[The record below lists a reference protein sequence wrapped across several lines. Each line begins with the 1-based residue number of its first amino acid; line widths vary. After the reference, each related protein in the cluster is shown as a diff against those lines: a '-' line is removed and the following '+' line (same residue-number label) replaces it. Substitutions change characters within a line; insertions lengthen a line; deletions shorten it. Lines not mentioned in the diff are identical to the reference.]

1 MISLQRDVQNQR
13 EFSSTRSRQTLRLS
27 LSFTLFTVA
36 AMLLSA
42 GVASAQ
48 APKTDDEKAF
58 YSIGASMAGQLDMVK
73 PISEREL
80 DLLMQGVRDAV
91 GGKTLAVEAKEGA
104 QLVRTML
111 KARQERAV
119 GIEKTAADAFL
130 AAEAGKKGAK
140 KTESGLVYTEVKAGR
155 GPSPVATD
163 KVRVHYHGTLR
174 DGSVFDSSV
183 ERGEPA
189 EFPLNRVIACWTEG
203 VAMMKVGGKSRLVC
217 PADIAYGNRGTGRIP
232 AGAALAFDVELIE
245 IVK

>member
-1 MISLQRDVQNQR
+1 MTSSLRITPTQRV
-13 EFSSTRSRQTLRLS
+13 SS
-27 LSFTLFTVA
+27 V
-36 AMLLSA
+36 LSA
-42 GVASAQ
+42 PLALMTIAALATGLLATSHAMAQ
-48 APKTDDEKAF
+48 GAPQTDDEKAF
-58 YSIGASMAGQLDMVK
+58 YSMGASLAGQLEIAK

-80 DLLMQGVRDAV
+80 DLVMQGIRDSV
-91 GGKTLAVEAKEGA
+91 GDKTLAVEAKDGA
-104 QLVRTML
+104 ALVRPML
-111 KARQERAV
+111 KQRQERAV
-119 GIEKTAADAFL
+119 GIEKSAANAFL
-130 AAEAGKKGAK
+130 EAEGAKKGAK

-189 EFPLNRVIACWTEG
+189 EFPLNRVIPCWTEG

-217 PADIAYGNRGTGRIP
+217 PADIAYGNRGTGRIK
-232 AGAALAFDVELIE
+232 AGAALAFDVELLE

>member
-1 MISLQRDVQNQR
+1 MTSSLRVTSTQRIPSV
-13 EFSSTRSRQTLRLS
+13 
-27 LSFTLFTVA
+27 
-36 AMLLSA
+36 LSA
-42 GVASAQ
+42 PLALMTIAAIATGLLAGSPAMAQ
-48 APKTDDEKAF
+48 GAPQTNDEKAF
-58 YSIGASMAGQLDMVK
+58 YSIGSSMAGQLEMVK

-80 DLLMQGVRDAV
+80 DLLVQGVRDAV
-91 GGKTLAVEAKEGA
+91 ASKTLAVEAKEGA
-104 QLVRTML
+104 ALVKAML
-111 KARQERAV
+111 KERQERAV
-119 GIEKTAADAFL
+119 GIEKSAADAFL
-130 AAEAGKKGAK
+130 AAEDAKKGAK

-189 EFPLNRVIACWTEG
+189 EFPLNRVIPCWTEG

>member
-1 MISLQRDVQNQR
+1 MTFSLRGTLSQRVSF
-13 EFSSTRSRQTLRLS
+13 FSS
-27 LSFTLFTVA
+27 
-36 AMLLSA
+36 
-42 GVASAQ
+42 ASASPALVTIAVLATTLLAASQ
-48 APKTDDEKAF
+48 AMAQGAPQTDDEKAF
-58 YSIGASMAGQLDMVK
+58 YSIGSSMAGQLDMLK

-80 DLLMQGVRDAV
+80 DLLLQGVRDAV
-91 GGKTLAVEAKEGA
+91 DGKTLAVESKEGA
-104 QLVRTML
+104 ALVRSMI
-111 KARQERAV
+111 KERQERAMV
-119 GIEKTAADAFL
+119 VEKSAAEAFL
-130 AAEAGKKGAK
+130 AEEGGKKGAK

-232 AGAALAFDVELIE
+232 AAAALAFDVELLE

>member
-1 MISLQRDVQNQR
+1 MTSSLRVTLIQRVP
-13 EFSSTRSRQTLRLS
+13 S
-27 LSFTLFTVA
+27 V
-36 AMLLSA
+36 LSA
-42 GVASAQ
+42 PFALMTIAVIATGLLASSHAMAQ
-48 APKTDDEKAF
+48 GAPQTDDEKAF
-58 YSIGASMAGQLDMVK
+58 YSIGSSMAGQLDMVK

-104 QLVRTML
+104 TFVKVML
-111 KARQERAV
+111 KQRQERAV
-119 GIEKTAADAFL
+119 GLEKSAADAFL
-130 AAEAGKKGAK
+130 TAEGAKKGAK
-140 KTESGLVYTEVKAGR
+140 KTESGLVYSEVKAGR

-189 EFPLNRVIACWTEG
+189 EFPLNRVIPCWTEG

-232 AGAALAFDVELIE
+232 AGAALAFDVELLE